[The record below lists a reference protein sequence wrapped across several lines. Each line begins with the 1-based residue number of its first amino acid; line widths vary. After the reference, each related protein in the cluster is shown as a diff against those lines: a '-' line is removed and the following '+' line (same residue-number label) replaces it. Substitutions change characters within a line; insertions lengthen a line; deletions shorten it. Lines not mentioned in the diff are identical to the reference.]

1 MNTDEIFAE
10 IDKMYNEH
18 RIEEVEEYMLDKLGE
33 ATKLEDENAMIQILN
48 ELIGHYRETG
58 EFEKL
63 VPFAGKLLA
72 ILDGSSLKGSMAHA
86 TSLLNIANAYRAC
99 GMLRESNALYQQVK
113 SYYDANISPDSML
126 YASLLNNM
134 SLLFQEMGDYESA
147 ADCLERAL
155 GISLAHEECRIEQ
168 ASTYTNLAATL
179 IKLDRFDEAQLD
191 LEKAFELFEQD
202 DEPDYHYSAAL
213 SAMAEIRY
221 HKKDYSGAAQ
231 YYQKALDKIE
241 RSVGRSKAYEI
252 TKQNMEAALAKI
264 PGQGDGSS
272 VLSGLKLSR
281 MFYEEYG
288 KPMIHEKFP
297 EYEDRIAA
305 GLVGEGSECFGFD
318 DEISTDHDFGPGFCI
333 WLTKKDYKKFGKKLQ
348 KEYDKLPKE
357 FMGYKR
363 LTTDNAG
370 KRVGVFRIDKFYEKL
385 LGYKGVPD
393 DEEAWLLTEDDRLS
407 HATNGEVF
415 EDGPGVFSAVR
426 DELLKYYPD
435 SVWRRKIA
443 KCASLM
449 SQTGQYNYPRMLQR
463 GDLVTASVCRSE
475 FIRQTMQM
483 MYLLSRQYAPYYK
496 WMYKGLSKLPD
507 SQRIADELDMLARS
521 AIDEGL
527 AHDFIRS
534 ICKEVLQQ
542 LCRLDL
548 ASGDD
553 DYLDHHAYE
562 IVFGK
567 GKTKPFDKSE
577 LVDKLIDLEW
587 KAFDKVINEGGRAD
601 CQDDHETFYIMR
613 KSQYMLWSREMLE
626 SFIADFTA
634 ANNSGWN
641 LITEKYGR
649 MEETTAPEEYEKI
662 KDQLPPLSD
671 DKKQIIEAIVAIQVK
686 MMEEFAEQYPKA
698 SCEARSIHTSE
709 DTSVNTSYETYL
721 RGELSTY
728 SDTTLMLYGRFVA
741 EYAAKGKNIA
751 RETIANSAILYGY
764 ASLEDME
771 SKL

>member
-521 AIDEGL
+521 AVDEGL

-548 ASGDD
+548 ASRDD

-587 KAFDKVINEGGRAD
+587 KAFDKVINEGGRAG

-626 SFIADFTA
+626 SFIADFTS

-751 RETIANSAILYGY
+751 RETIANSAVLYGY

>member
-1 MNTDEIFAE
+1 
-10 IDKMYNEH
+10 
-18 RIEEVEEYMLDKLGE
+18 
-33 ATKLEDENAMIQILN
+33 
-48 ELIGHYRETG
+48 
-58 EFEKL
+58 
-63 VPFAGKLLA
+63 
-72 ILDGSSLKGSMAHA
+72 
-86 TSLLNIANAYRAC
+86 
-99 GMLRESNALYQQVK
+99 
-113 SYYDANISPDSML
+113 
-126 YASLLNNM
+126 
-134 SLLFQEMGDYESA
+134 
-147 ADCLERAL
+147 
-155 GISLAHEECRIEQ
+155 
-168 ASTYTNLAATL
+168 
-179 IKLDRFDEAQLD
+179 
-191 LEKAFELFEQD
+191 
-202 DEPDYHYSAAL
+202 
-213 SAMAEIRY
+213 MAEIRY

-252 TKQNMEAALAKI
+252 TKQNMEAALQQMSKQES
-264 PGQGDGSS
+264 G
-272 VLSGLKLSR
+272 SGLPGLALSR
-281 MFYEEYG
+281 MFYEQYG

-305 GLVGEGSECFGFD
+305 GLVGQGSECFGFD
-318 DEISTDHDFGPGFCI
+318 DCFSTDHDFGPGFCI
-333 WLTKKDYKKFGKKLQ
+333 WLTKKDYKKIGKKLQ
-348 KEYDKLPKE
+348 KEYDRLPKE
-357 FMGYKR
+357 FMGYTR
-363 LTTDNAG
+363 LSTDNAG
-370 KRVGVFRIDKFYEKL
+370 KRVGVFRIDKFYENL
-385 LGYKGVPD
+385 LSFKGVPD
-393 DEEAWLLTEDDRLS
+393 DELTWLQTEDDRFA
-407 HATNGEVF
+407 HAVNGEVF

-463 GDLVTASVCRSE
+463 GDLVTASLCRAE

-483 MYLLSRQYAPYYK
+483 MYLLARQYAPYYK

-507 SQRIADELDMLARS
+507 SKRIADELDMLARS
-521 AIDEGL
+521 AVDEGL

-587 KAFDKVINEGGRAD
+587 KAFDKVINEGGRAG

-626 SFIADFTA
+626 SFIADFTS

-751 RETIANSAILYGY
+751 RETIANSAVLYGY

>member
-18 RIEEVEEYMLDKLGE
+18 RIEEVEEYMLGKLGE
-33 ATKLEDENAMIQILN
+33 ATKLEDENTMIQLLN

-168 ASTYTNLAATL
+168 ASTYTNLATTL

-191 LEKAFELFEQD
+191 LEKAFELFEMD

-221 HKKDYSGAAQ
+221 NKKDYSGAAQ

-252 TKQNMEAALAKI
+252 TKQNMEAALQHISK
-264 PGQGDGSS
+264 QESGSG
-272 VLSGLKLSR
+272 LSGLKLSR
-281 MFYEEYG
+281 MFYEQYG

-305 GLVGEGSECFGFD
+305 GLVGQGSECFGFD
-318 DEISTDHDFGPGFCI
+318 DDISADHDFGPGFCI
-333 WLTKKDYKKFGKKLQ
+333 WLTKKDYKKIGKKLQ
-348 KEYDKLPKE
+348 KEYDRLPKE
-357 FMGYKR
+357 FMGYTR
-363 LTTDNAG
+363 LSTDNAG
-370 KRVGVFRIDKFYEKL
+370 KRVGVFRIDKFYENL
-385 LGYKGVPD
+385 LGFKGVPD
-393 DEEAWLLTEDDRLS
+393 DELTWLQTEDDRFA
-407 HATNGEVF
+407 HAVNGEVF

-463 GDLVTASVCRSE
+463 GDLVTASLCRAE

-483 MYLLSRQYAPYYK
+483 MYLLARQYAPYYK
-496 WMYKGLSKLPD
+496 WMHKGLSELPD
-507 SQRIADELDMLARS
+507 SQRIADEIDMLARS
-521 AIDEGL
+521 AVDEGL

-567 GKTKPFDKSE
+567 GKAKPFDKAE

-587 KAFDKVINEGGRAD
+587 KAFDKVINEGGRAG

-634 ANNSGWN
+634 ANNNGWN

-649 MEETTAPEEYEKI
+649 MEESTAPEEFEKI
-662 KDQLPPLSD
+662 KDQLPPLPD

-686 MMEEFAEQYPKA
+686 MMEEFAAQYPKA

-709 DTSVNTSYETYL
+709 DTAVNTSYETYL

-751 RETIANSAILYGY
+751 RETIANSAVLYGY

>member
-33 ATKLEDENAMIQILN
+33 ATKLEDENTMIQILN

-191 LEKAFELFEQD
+191 LEKAFELFEMD

-252 TKQNMEAALAKI
+252 TKQNMEAALQQMSK
-264 PGQGDGSS
+264 QESD
-272 VLSGLKLSR
+272 SGLPGLALSR
-281 MFYEEYG
+281 MFYEQYG

-305 GLVGEGSECFGFD
+305 GLVGQGSECFGFD
-318 DEISTDHDFGPGFCI
+318 DCFSTDHDFGPGFCI
-333 WLTKKDYKKFGKKLQ
+333 WLTKKDYKKIGKKLQ
-348 KEYDKLPKE
+348 KEYDRLPKE
-357 FMGYKR
+357 FIGYTR
-363 LTTDNAG
+363 LSTDNAG
-370 KRVGVFRIDKFYEKL
+370 KRVGVFRIDKFYENL
-385 LGYKGVPD
+385 LGFKGVPD
-393 DEEAWLLTEDDRLS
+393 DELTWLQTEDDRFA
-407 HATNGEVF
+407 HAVNGEVF

-443 KCASLM
+443 KCVSLM

-463 GDLVTASVCRSE
+463 GDLVTASLCRAE

-483 MYLLSRQYAPYYK
+483 MYLLARQYAPYYK

-521 AIDEGL
+521 AVDEGL

-587 KAFDKVINEGGRAD
+587 KAFDKVINEGGRAG

-626 SFIADFTA
+626 SFIADFTS

-709 DTSVNTSYETYL
+709 DTAVNTSYETYL

-751 RETIANSAILYGY
+751 RETIANSAVLYGY

>member
-202 DEPDYHYSAAL
+202 NEPDYHYSAAL

-252 TKQNMEAALAKI
+252 TKQNMEAALQQMSKQESA
-264 PGQGDGSS
+264 
-272 VLSGLKLSR
+272 SGLPGLALSR
-281 MFYEEYG
+281 MFYEQYG

-305 GLVGEGSECFGFD
+305 GLVGQGSECFGFD
-318 DEISTDHDFGPGFCI
+318 DCFSIDHDFGPGFCI
-333 WLTKKDYKKFGKKLQ
+333 WLTKKDYKKIGKKLQ
-348 KEYDKLPKE
+348 KEYDRLPKE
-357 FMGYKR
+357 FMGYTR
-363 LTTDNAG
+363 LSTDNAG
-370 KRVGVFRIDKFYEKL
+370 KRVGVFRIDKFYENL
-385 LGYKGVPD
+385 LGFKGVPD
-393 DEEAWLLTEDDRLS
+393 DELTWLQTEDDRFA
-407 HATNGEVF
+407 HAVNGEVF

-463 GDLVTASVCRSE
+463 GDLVTASLCRAE

-483 MYLLSRQYAPYYK
+483 MYLLARQYAPYYK

-521 AIDEGL
+521 AVDEGL

-587 KAFDKVINEGGRAD
+587 KAFDKVINEGGRAG

-626 SFIADFTA
+626 SFIADFTS

-709 DTSVNTSYETYL
+709 DTAVNTSYETYL

-751 RETIANSAILYGY
+751 RETIANSAVLYGY

>member
-1 MNTDEIFAE
+1 MP
-10 IDKMYNEH
+10 K
-18 RIEEVEEYMLDKLGE
+18 
-33 ATKLEDENAMIQILN
+33 Q
-48 ELIGHYRETG
+48 
-58 EFEKL
+58 
-63 VPFAGKLLA
+63 
-72 ILDGSSLKGSMAHA
+72 
-86 TSLLNIANAYRAC
+86 
-99 GMLRESNALYQQVK
+99 ES
-113 SYYDANISPDSML
+113 
-126 YASLLNNM
+126 
-134 SLLFQEMGDYESA
+134 G
-147 ADCLERAL
+147 
-155 GISLAHEECRIEQ
+155 
-168 ASTYTNLAATL
+168 
-179 IKLDRFDEAQLD
+179 
-191 LEKAFELFEQD
+191 
-202 DEPDYHYSAAL
+202 
-213 SAMAEIRY
+213 
-221 HKKDYSGAAQ
+221 
-231 YYQKALDKIE
+231 
-241 RSVGRSKAYEI
+241 
-252 TKQNMEAALAKI
+252 
-264 PGQGDGSS
+264 
-272 VLSGLKLSR
+272 SGLPGLALSR
-281 MFYEEYG
+281 MFYEQYG

-305 GLVGEGSECFGFD
+305 GLVGQGSECFGFD
-318 DEISTDHDFGPGFCI
+318 DCFSTDHDFGPGFCI
-333 WLTKKDYKKFGKKLQ
+333 WLTKKDYKKIGKKLQ
-348 KEYDKLPKE
+348 KEYDRLPKE
-357 FMGYKR
+357 FMGYTR
-363 LTTDNAG
+363 LSTDNAG
-370 KRVGVFRIDKFYEKL
+370 KRVGVFRIDKFYENL
-385 LGYKGVPD
+385 LGFKGVPD
-393 DEEAWLLTEDDRLS
+393 DELTWLQTEDDRFA
-407 HATNGEVF
+407 HAVNGEVF

-463 GDLVTASVCRSE
+463 GDLVTASLCRAE

-483 MYLLSRQYAPYYK
+483 MYLLARQYAPYYK

-521 AIDEGL
+521 AVDEGL

-587 KAFDKVINEGGRAD
+587 KAFDKVINEGGRAG

-626 SFIADFTA
+626 SFIADFTS

-649 MEETTAPEEYEKI
+649 MEESTAPEEFEKI

-751 RETIANSAILYGY
+751 RETIANSAVLYGY